1 MGKLIFILGGA
12 RAGKSSFAL
21 KLAQKSG
28 KRVTFIATATP
39 MDSEMKERIKNHKNA
54 RPKSWKTMEVT
65 NNLDKK
71 IDQEKNGVILVD
83 CLTIYI
89 YHLMKNLN
97 QDKILNQV
105 KKIIRVIKKSRA
117 EVIVVSNEVGSGIV
131 PNNKLSRDYRDVLG
145 KVNQIFA
152 QAADEFYLMFAGFP
166 INIKKLYEKNPRDN
180 RKN

>member
-21 KLAQKSG
+21 ELAQKSG

-39 MDSEMKERIKNHKNA
+39 MDSEMRKRIKNHKNT
-54 RPKSWKTMEVT
+54 RPRNWKTIEVT

-71 IDQEKNGVILVD
+71 IDQEKNRMVLID

-105 KKIIRVIKKSRA
+105 KKIIRVIKKSNSK
-117 EVIVVSNEVGSGIV
+117 VIVVSNEVGSGIV

-145 KVNQIFA
+145 KVNQIFT

-166 INIKKLYEKNPRDN
+166 IDIKKLYEKLE
-180 RKN
+180 KL

>member
-21 KLAQKSG
+21 ELAQKSG

-39 MDSEMKERIKNHKNA
+39 MDSEMRKRIRKHKKA
-54 RPKSWKTMEVT
+54 RPKSWETMEVT

-83 CLTIYI
+83 CLTIYV

-97 QDKILNQV
+97 QDKILNHI
-105 KKIIRVIKKSRA
+105 KKTISAIKKSRA
-117 EVIVVSNEVGSGIV
+117 EVIVVSNEVGAGIV

-145 KVNQIFA
+145 KINQMFA
-152 QAADEFYLMFAGFP
+152 QAAGEFYVMFAGFP
-166 INIKKLYEKNPRDN
+166 IDIKKLYEKNPRDN

>member
-1 MGKLIFILGGA
+1 MGKLIFISGGA

-28 KRVTFIATATP
+28 KRVTFIATAIP
-39 MDSEMKERIKNHKNA
+39 MDLEMRKRIKNHKNA
-54 RPKSWKTMEVT
+54 RPKSWKTIEVT

-71 IDQEKNGVILVD
+71 IDQEKNRMVLID

-105 KKIIRVIKKSRA
+105 KKIIRVIKKSKS

-166 INIKKLYEKNPRDN
+166 IDIKKLYEKLE
-180 RKN
+180 KL